1 MNTHKNILL
10 QSPCD
15 SYRTAIDVQARNTHA
30 FNEKAICVG
39 CPRHPPPESHSIRS
53 GVFLFPPHDNINLRF
68 LSWSF
73 GRRHSIN
80 MHSLCL
86 HSPKL
91 IKKIMEAN
99 MYLLGNLFWFYT
111 QDHQIHHPL
120 VLLKASLSLQMS
132 TDLTG
137 TWPGT
142 DHISCCT
149 NRIAFAHDHPQK
161 HALMLAGK

>member
-15 SYRTAIDVQARNTHA
+15 SYRTAIDVQARNTRA

-99 MYLLGNLFWFYT
+99 MHLLGNLFWFYT
-111 QDHQIHHPL
+111 
-120 VLLKASLSLQMS
+120 
-132 TDLTG
+132 
-137 TWPGT
+137 
-142 DHISCCT
+142 
-149 NRIAFAHDHPQK
+149 
-161 HALMLAGK
+161 